1 MGVITIRTAVQQ
13 DAKVLLEI
21 YAPYVK
27 KTAITFEYDVPSVEE
42 FARRIS
48 KVLQKYPYLVAEVN
62 GEPVGYAY
70 AGTFKERA
78 AYDWAVETTVYVRED
93 MKKSGIGRALYTA
106 LEEALAVQGILNL
119 NACIAFPENED
130 EYLTRD
136 SVMFHERMGFRE
148 VGRFHKCG
156 CKFGRWYDMVW
167 MEKLIGEHVENPPA
181 VRSFRDDSEEK
192 TTDTAAMDHHDGG
205 RLEDFEK
212 MLSEVQRQYDDIGIK
227 MEEMK
232 AEGREK
238 TATYRQL
245 MANRL
250 RLGDMLAM
258 YKLYDLL

>member
-1 MGVITIRTAVQQ
+1 MRVITIRTAVQQ

-42 FARRIS
+42 FAGRIS

-70 AGTFKERA
+70 AGPFKERA

-106 LEEALAVQGILNL
+106 LEEALAAQGILNL

-136 SVMFHERMGFRE
+136 SVKFHERMGFE
-148 VGRFHKCG
+148 TAGRFHKCG

-167 MEKLIGEHVENPPA
+167 MEKLIGNHVENPPA
-181 VRSFRDDSEEK
+181 AR
-192 TTDTAAMDHHDGG
+192 TAAMEHHDGG